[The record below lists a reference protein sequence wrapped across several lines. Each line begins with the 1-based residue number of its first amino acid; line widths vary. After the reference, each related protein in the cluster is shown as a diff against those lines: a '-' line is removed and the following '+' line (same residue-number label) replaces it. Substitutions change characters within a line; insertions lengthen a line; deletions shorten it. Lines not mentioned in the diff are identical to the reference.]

1 MLRDE
6 RGLTK
11 LELLLALTILI
22 SALAFV
28 TPIRNYVG
36 DVYTR
41 YIWSNTFWSGIL
53 ITVVSVVAFAGT
65 TFLLLYTNLGARLGF
80 LVAGAG
86 LTGWGIINGFLFVI
100 TVPRGPRP
108 AEFEGLNAFQL
119 RVMSL
124 AMMIGSAILFAMFLT
139 ALNRLEAADAEE
151 PSG

>member
-1 MLRDE
+1 MDD
-6 RGLTK
+6 RGIGK
-11 LELLLALTILI
+11 LELLLALALVV

-28 TPIRNYVG
+28 TPIRDYVG
-36 DVYTR
+36 DTYTR
-41 YIWSNTFWSGIL
+41 YIWSDTFWSGVL
-53 ITVVSVVAFAGT
+53 ITVVSFAAFAGT
-65 TFLLLYTNLGARLGF
+65 TFLLLYTNLGGRLGF

-86 LTGWGIINGFLFVI
+86 LTGWGVINGFLFVI

-119 RVMSL
+119 RIMSL

-151 PSG
+151 TAG

>member
-1 MLRDE
+1 MRSDK
-6 RGLTK
+6 GIGK
-11 LELLLALTILI
+11 LELLGGLLILI
-22 SALAFV
+22 SVLAFI
-28 TPIRNYVG
+28 TPLRNFVG

-41 YIWSNTFWSGIL
+41 YIWSNTFWSGVL
-53 ITVVSVVAFAGT
+53 ITVVSVLAFAGT
-65 TFLLLYTNLGARLGF
+65 TYLLLYTNLGARLGF

-86 LTGWGIINGFLFVI
+86 LTGWGVINGFLFVI

-119 RVMSL
+119 RIMSL

-151 PSG
+151 SAG